1 MQQPPTS
8 FHDPNVVGNQ
18 EHLREHLKNEININ
32 KDLSPEE
39 MEFHYFRLHDSNN
52 DTLLDGQEIMK
63 ALTHMMQPPELMPF
77 EMQGK
82 TAPDIAKLKKERYL
96 QFMQGIV
103 QVVDK
108 VLETDDV
115 DKDGYLTYP
124 EYIVARRRDAKQ
136 MLKMQQEMLRQAEAY
151 RQQQAEL
158 ANKPKEA
165 LL

>member
-1 MQQPPTS
+1 
-8 FHDPNVVGNQ
+8 
-18 EHLREHLKNEININ
+18 
-32 KDLSPEE
+32 
-39 MEFHYFRLHDSNN
+39 MEVKAEYGCIRRPWHRL
-52 DTLLDGQEIMK
+52 
-63 ALTHMMQPPELMPF
+63 LTE
-77 EMQGK
+77 
-82 TAPDIAKLKKERYL
+82 
-96 QFMQGIV
+96 
-103 QVVDK
+103 VVDK

-136 MLKMQQEMLRQAEAY
+136 MMKMQQEMLRQAEAY